1 MAQGLNEGR
10 VKFSAKDPEKIIGNV
25 QKFHD
30 KREPDYP
37 DWMTEG
43 IEGPF
48 VIKKD
53 GIYYMFFSTWT
64 RGYEVGTLKNDS
76 FSRVMIFS
84 S

>member
-1 MAQGLNEGR
+1 
-10 VKFSAKDPEKIIGNV
+10 
-25 QKFHD
+25 
-30 KREPDYP
+30 
-37 DWMTEG
+37 MTEG